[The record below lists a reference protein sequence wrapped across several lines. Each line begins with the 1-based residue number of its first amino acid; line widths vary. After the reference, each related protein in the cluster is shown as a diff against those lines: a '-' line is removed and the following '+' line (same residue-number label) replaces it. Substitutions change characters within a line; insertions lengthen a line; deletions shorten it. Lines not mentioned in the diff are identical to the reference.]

1 MQGKSRKVSGSR
13 LLPQSSKA
21 IPKAMHA
28 ASKTTTKC
36 NFNAVSD
43 CREPVLFAICFFTN
57 ARKSYPPILF
67 LPSTFLR
74 YSVFLPTRQSH
85 HCGGGT
91 PLLCLMS
98 ETAGAGECH
107 IWQSTLKVG
116 PHSWNSWNS
125 PGFVF
130 LASVEH
136 SGSLSTCNAI
146 HQNKKKTDQ
155 VNTHKK

>member
-1 MQGKSRKVSGSR
+1 MQDKSSKVSGSR

-21 IPKAMHA
+21 IPKVMHA
-28 ASKTTTKC
+28 ASKTNTKC

-43 CREPVLFAICFFTN
+43 CREPVLFAICFFYEC
-57 ARKSYPPILF
+57 KEFLPPILF
-67 LPSTFLR
+67 LLSTFLK
-74 YSVFLPTRQSH
+74 YSVFLPKRQSH

-107 IWQSTLKVG
+107 IWQSTLKAG
-116 PHSWNSWNS
+116 PHSWNS
-125 PGFVF
+125 PGFAF
-130 LASVEH
+130 LASAEH
-136 SGSLSTCNAI
+136 CGSLSICNAI
-146 HQNKKKTDQ
+146 HQNKKKTNQ